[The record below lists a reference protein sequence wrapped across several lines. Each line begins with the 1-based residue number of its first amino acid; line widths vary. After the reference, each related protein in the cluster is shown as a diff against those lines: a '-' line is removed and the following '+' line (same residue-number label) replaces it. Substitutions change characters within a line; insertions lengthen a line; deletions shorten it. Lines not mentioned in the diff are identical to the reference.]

1 MAEADT
7 EENVYGEAVAES
19 PVAPPN
25 GDINIDDLL
34 PDGPQGNIQG
44 QMEEFLGPQPEYDE
58 EEEEKKYYRRK
69 KLGVV
74 KNVLGASVGG
84 MIIYSV
90 YMGLLQMQLILH
102 YDETYREVKY
112 GNLGL
117 EDIDK
122 KMLMGINVT
131 PIIALLY
138 TPILIRYTIYI
149 YVYVYIYTPIIG
161 LLYTPI
167 LIRYTIYT

>member
-1 MAEADT
+1 MMAEADT

-90 YMGLLQMQLILH
+90 YMGNTCLSACLCVCLTDCLACLCVSVCQFYSYMPVL
-102 YDETYREVKY
+102 
-112 GNLGL
+112 
-117 EDIDK
+117 
-122 KMLMGINVT
+122 
-131 PIIALLY
+131 PF
-138 TPILIRYTIYI
+138 
-149 YVYVYIYTPIIG
+149 VYVMYSFISVCVCVCVFVCRPVTDAADPP
-161 LLYTPI
+161 L
-167 LIRYTIYT
+167 